1 MGFSFFKYVEKVI
14 NALPKTINTIKDTQG
29 FVNAVN
35 SWEDGECK
43 QAALDIIKNSDE
55 FSDEEKVQ
63 KIKEL
68 NKFVNEQKQVA
79 ATEISKQQILITK
92 ILIAVLTAGIS
103 VPVEGLLNL
112 RKGKEEKLLNT
123 ADFTE
128 ILEEGSNSESV

>member
-1 MGFSFFKYVEKVI
+1 MGFLKYVEKVI
-14 NALPKTINTIKDTQG
+14 DALPKTINTIKDTQG

-55 FSDEEKVQ
+55 FSDEEKIE

-79 ATEISKQQILITK
+79 ATEVSKQQVLVTK

-103 VPVEGLLNL
+103 LPVEGLLNL
-112 RKGKEEKLLNT
+112 RKNSKEEKLLNT

-128 ILEEGSNSESV
+128 VLEDGSDSESV

>member
-55 FSDEEKVQ
+55 FSDEEKVK

-68 NKFVNEQKQVA
+68 NKFVNEQKHVT

-123 ADFTE
+123 SDFTE